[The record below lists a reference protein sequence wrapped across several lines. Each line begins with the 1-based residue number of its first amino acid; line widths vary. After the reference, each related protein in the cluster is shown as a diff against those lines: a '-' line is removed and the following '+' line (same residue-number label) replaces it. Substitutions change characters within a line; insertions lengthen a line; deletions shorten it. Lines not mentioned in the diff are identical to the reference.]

1 MRPTRILATWL
12 WVALVVGCG
21 GPKVETAH
29 PAPIAKQSPPAPGP
43 ATDVS
48 LPKPTRT
55 SLENGLEV
63 NASTIDKLPLF
74 YARLI
79 IRSGRETDPK
89 NLPGLSALVA
99 TMLREGTAKRSS
111 AELAEQVEFLG
122 ADLWTNAN
130 EEELEVGIRALSEHF
145 EEALSLLAEVALSPA
160 FDNAE
165 LAKLKRRELDRL
177 ALSERE
183 PRYLARR
190 AFYSELYGNHPYG
203 TVDTTPKAIER
214 VRRKQLLNWHRKHFV
229 AKNAFLVVVGDV
241 TTDRVISSTKAAFG
255 GWKPGAPVKPTYAK
269 TPTHDR
275 RSILIVDRPGSV
287 QSVIYLG
294 NLAITRA
301 DPDWIPLMVAN
312 QVLGGS
318 AASRLF
324 MDLREKRS
332 LTYGA
337 YSAITEEVQRGAF
350 IAYSSVRTE
359 VTHQAV
365 GAFFDHLE
373 RIVSEAPSEIELSNA
388 KRLLSDSFPLRIETV
403 GEVASRQAHLRTFG
417 LADDYWDRFRS
428 DIRAVSGDQAL
439 AAARKHIRPDHTVLV
454 VVGQAADFAESLNQF
469 GPVKVIA
476 PDGEVKAR
484 F

>member
-1 MRPTRILATWL
+1 MRCAQTLLLL
-12 WVALVVGCG
+12 WGLLLVAGCG
-21 GPKVETAH
+21 GPKVEAAH
-29 PAPIAKQSPPAPGP
+29 PTPVIKESPPAPGP

-55 SLENGLEV
+55 TLDNGLEV
-63 NASTIDKLPLF
+63 NASAIDKLPLF

-89 NLPGLSALVA
+89 NLPGLSSLVA

-111 AELAEQVEFLG
+111 AELAEQIEFLG
-122 ADLWTNAN
+122 ADLWTNAT
-130 EEELEVGIRALSEHF
+130 EEEVEVGIRALSEHF

-165 LAKLKRRELDRL
+165 LTKLKRRELDRL
-177 ALSERE
+177 ALADRE

-190 AFYSELYGNHPYG
+190 AFYSELYGKHPYG
-203 TVDTTPKAIER
+203 TTDTTPEAVAR

-229 AKNAFLVVVGDV
+229 AKNAFLVIVGDV
-241 TTDRVISSTKAAFG
+241 ATDRVASSTKAAFG
-255 GWKPGAPVKPTYAK
+255 AWKPGAPAKPTYA
-269 TPTHDR
+269 TMPTHER
-275 RSILIVDRPGSV
+275 RSVLVVDRPGSV

-337 YSAITEEVQRGAF
+337 YSAITEQVQRGAF
-350 IAYSSVRTE
+350 VAYSSVRTE

-373 RIVSEAPSEIELSNA
+373 RIVSEAPSEIELANA
-388 KRLLSDSFPLRIETV
+388 KRLLSDSFPLHIETV

-428 DIRAVSGDQAL
+428 DIRAVSGDEAL
-439 AAARKHIRPDHTVLV
+439 AAARKHIRPDHTVMV
-454 VVGQAADFAESLNQF
+454 VVGQAADFAESLKQF